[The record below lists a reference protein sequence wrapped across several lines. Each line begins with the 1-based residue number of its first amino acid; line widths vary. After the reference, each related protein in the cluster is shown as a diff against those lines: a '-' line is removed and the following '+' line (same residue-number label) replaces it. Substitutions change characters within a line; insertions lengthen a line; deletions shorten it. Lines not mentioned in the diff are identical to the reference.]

1 MAGKV
6 ALTDGAFMALLPREK
21 KELQQCFEKQLQSD
35 LDKSFEENG
44 MVYKFNFDK
53 SESGDYID
61 SFTQG
66 VWEGFQDA
74 EGWEKNGKH
83 QKIKLPEC
91 PEPVEGW
98 CDCGKCKAM
107 ILHKEQNIYVCLVC
121 HKQTEPFLP
130 IDLNSNDWLPDKFE
144 C

>member
-1 MAGKV
+1 
-6 ALTDGAFMALLPREK
+6 MALLPKEK
-21 KELQQCFEKQLQSD
+21 KELQQDFEKQLQPD
-35 LDKSFEENG
+35 LVLSFEENG
-44 MVYKFNFDK
+44 IVYKFNFDK

-83 QKIKLPEC
+83 QKVKLPEC
-91 PEPVEGW
+91 PVPVEGW
-98 CDCGKCKAM
+98 CDCGKCKTM
-107 ILHKEQNIYVCLVC
+107 MLHKEKNIYVCLVC

-130 IDLNSNDWLPDKFE
+130 IGLNSNDWLPDE
-144 C
+144 SEY